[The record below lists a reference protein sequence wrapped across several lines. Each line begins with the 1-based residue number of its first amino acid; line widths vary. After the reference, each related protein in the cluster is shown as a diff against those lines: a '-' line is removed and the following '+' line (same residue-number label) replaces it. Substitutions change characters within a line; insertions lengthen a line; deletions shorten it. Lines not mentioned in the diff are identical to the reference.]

1 MQLRCGD
8 CGETKDEGLFS
19 KASNRATGRQCR
31 CKACNTIRVREW
43 RRSMDP
49 SRRSLMV
56 KEGNLKKIY
65 GLSLADYARMKEA
78 QGGKCAICGSSD
90 SRGRGDLHVDHCHAT
105 GSVRGLL
112 CTSCNNGLGRFRDSP
127 ELLRAAIEYLVV
139 TAKDIA
145 A

>member
-1 MQLRCGD
+1 
-8 CGETKDEGLFS
+8 
-19 KASNRATGRQCR
+19 
-31 CKACNTIRVREW
+31 
-43 RRSMDP
+43 MDP